1 MDVKSDFLKG
11 FKVKQSFL
19 WIEASLKAWYSHID
33 GYFLNNRFVKCLHK
47 YVIYVKIKESGD
59 TLIIC
64 LYVDDLI
71 FTGNN
76 AKMFKDFK
84 QAMIKEFEMMDI
96 GFMTYYLGI
105 EIKQEEYGIF
115 VNQEKF
121 IKEILKNFKMKDCA
135 KVNTPI
141 ECGEKMSKND
151 KVEKINSTIFKSV
164 IRSLR
169 YFICTRPD
177 ILFGARLVSRFMKTL
192 ITTHFKTLKRIL
204 WYIKGTVDFGLLYGY
219 SNSYELIG

>member
-1 MDVKSDFLKG
+1 V
-11 FKVKQSFL
+11 
-19 WIEASLKAWYSHID
+19 
-33 GYFLNNRFVKCLHK
+33 
-47 YVIYVKIKESGD
+47 SGD
-59 TLIIC
+59 TLIVC

-71 FTGNN
+71 FTGNHP
-76 AKMFKDFK
+76 KIFKDFK
-84 QAMIKEFEMMDI
+84 QATIKKFEMMDNC
-96 GFMTYYLGI
+96 FMTYYLGI
-105 EIKQEEYGIF
+105 EIKQGEYGIF

-121 IKEILKNFKMKDCA
+121 TKEIFKNFKMKDCA

-204 WYIKGTVDFGLLYGY
+204 WYIKGTDDFGFFYRY
-219 SNSYELIG
+219 SNSFELIG

>member
-11 FKVKQSFL
+11 FKAKQSFV
-19 WIEASLKAWYSHID
+19 WIEANLKAWYSRID

-59 TLIIC
+59 TLIVC

-71 FTGNN
+71 FIGNN
-76 AKMFKDFK
+76 VKMFKDFK
-84 QAMIKEFEMMDI
+84 QTMIKEFEMMDI
-96 GFMTYYLGI
+96 GLMTYYLGI

-135 KVNTPI
+135 KVNTRI

-151 KVEKINSTIFKSV
+151 KVEKINSTIFESV

-169 YFICTRPD
+169 YLICTHLD
-177 ILFGARLVSRFMKTL
+177 ILFRVRLVSKFMETP
-192 ITTHFKTLKRIL
+192 IITHFKALKRIL
-204 WYIKGTVDFGLLYGY
+204 
-219 SNSYELIG
+219 

>member
-1 MDVKSDFLKG
+1 
-11 FKVKQSFL
+11 
-19 WIEASLKAWYSHID
+19 
-33 GYFLNNRFVKCLHK
+33 
-47 YVIYVKIKESGD
+47 
-59 TLIIC
+59 
-64 LYVDDLI
+64 VDDLI

-96 GFMTYYLGI
+96 GLMTYYLGI

-151 KVEKINSTIFKSV
+151 KVEKINSTIFESV

-169 YFICTRPD
+169 YLICTYLD
-177 ILFGARLVSRFMKTL
+177 FLFGVRRVSKFMETP
-192 ITTHFKTLKRIL
+192 ITTHFKALKRIL
-204 WYIKGTVDFGLLYGY
+204 
-219 SNSYELIG
+219 

>member
-1 MDVKSDFLKG
+1 
-11 FKVKQSFL
+11 
-19 WIEASLKAWYSHID
+19 
-33 GYFLNNRFVKCLHK
+33 
-47 YVIYVKIKESGD
+47 
-59 TLIIC
+59 
-64 LYVDDLI
+64 VDDLI

-96 GFMTYYLGI
+96 GLMTYYLGI

-151 KVEKINSTIFKSV
+151 KVEKINSTIFESV

-169 YFICTRPD
+169 YLICTYLD
-177 ILFGARLVSRFMKTL
+177 ILFGVRHVSKFMETP
-192 ITTHFKTLKRIL
+192 ITTHFKALKRIL
-204 WYIKGTVDFGLLYGY
+204 
-219 SNSYELIG
+219 